1 MRVLI
6 TGAGGFLGTHLLR
19 GLDGHTLIAASRQ
32 CVEGH
37 EWRRLGDLR
46 GPVDWDALLAG
57 VDAVVH
63 LANIAHQT
71 ASEDDFEHVNVR
83 ATEELCAAAKRQ
95 GVKHLVYVSSIY
107 AQVGHTSANV
117 VTEADV
123 PAPTNAY
130 GRSKLAAEHV
140 VASSGIPF
148 TNLRPV
154 LLLGEGAKGNVKTLY
169 RLARLPLPLP
179 LGSITAKRSFLS
191 VENFPSAVATVLGN
205 RRAFG
210 ETFIA
215 ADRTP
220 LTVGELVAQVR
231 QDIGRKPG
239 VVSLPPGSLEALM
252 QLPGARG
259 VWERI
264 GMSLVA
270 SPAKL
275 MALGWSP
282 TR

>member
-19 GLDGHTLIAASRQ
+19 GLDGHTLIAASRRH
-32 CVEGH
+32 VEGH
-37 EWRRLGDLR
+37 EWRRLEDLR
-46 GPVDWDALLAG
+46 EGIDWDALLAG

-71 ASEDDFEHVNVR
+71 ASEDDFERVNVR
-83 ATEELCAAAKRQ
+83 ATEELCAAAKRS
-95 GVKHLVYVSSIY
+95 GLKHLVYVSSIY
-107 AQVGHTSANV
+107 AQVGHASANV

-130 GRSKLAAEHV
+130 GRSKLAAERA
-140 VASSGIPF
+140 VADSGIPF

-169 RLARLPLPLP
+169 WLARLPLPLP
-179 LGSITAKRSFLS
+179 LGSIAAKRSFLS
-191 VENFPSAVATVLGN
+191 VENFTSAVATVLGN
-205 RRAFG
+205 PRAFG
-210 ETFIA
+210 ETFIV

-220 LTVGELVAQVR
+220 LTVGELVARVR
-231 QDIGRKPG
+231 SDMGRKPG
-239 VVSLPPGSLEALM
+239 VVSLPAGSLEALM
-252 QLPGARG
+252 KLPGARG
-259 VWERI
+259 LWERI
-264 GMSLVA
+264 GMPLVA
-270 SPAKL
+270 RPEKL